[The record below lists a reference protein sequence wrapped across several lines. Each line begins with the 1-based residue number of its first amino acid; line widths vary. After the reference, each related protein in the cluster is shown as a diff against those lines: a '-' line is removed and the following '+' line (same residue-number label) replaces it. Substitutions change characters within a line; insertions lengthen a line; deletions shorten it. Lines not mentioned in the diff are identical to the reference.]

1 MILQNKVFHNK
12 ENKLKE
18 KNAEDIKIIDEKIT
32 DGYYDIMPSVYAA
45 KMKQRH
51 NKMIEEGK
59 IKIKEE
65 PVHKKTEE
73 EVDTQGWLPPRSVVQ
88 TQFPFED
95 KLTEEPGAKEAQDKL
110 DKVENLKTYYDK

>member
-1 MILQNKVFHNK
+1 
-12 ENKLKE
+12 
-18 KNAEDIKIIDEKIT
+18 
-32 DGYYDIMPSVYAA
+32 MPSVYAA

-73 EVDTQGWLPPRSVVQ
+73 EVLEAINKTVSHARNLCENIEWSC
-88 TQFPFED
+88 ED
-95 KLTEEPGAKEAQDKL
+95 EEDQ
-110 DKVENLKTYYDK
+110 N